1 MNLKRTGRAA
11 VSAGISLMLALA
23 PVSPSVAFAATNS
36 AIESTSAELEAARAH
51 LNDLASQCET
61 KFAELEDQQAE
72 LESTR
77 QQITDTEGQIEV
89 KEQELTDARA
99 VLSQNISENYKTGIN
114 FLSFLLGSDSFDDLV
129 SRVYYADKVAAH
141 QNEAISTVLTIQE
154 ELDAQKA
161 TLVSSQEKQEELVAK
176 TRETAS
182 ELQQVVTEQQ
192 TYVNGLDA
200 QLQAEIAAQQE
211 AERKAAEEQAR
222 KEAEE
227 RARQEEAQRQAEA
240 AQQGQTQSQTTQEQ
254 TSDDEGTGNS
264 GGGSTYVPT
273 PAPTQT
279 YTRPVSNLGSGV
291 GAAIEYAKSQLGVS
305 YSWGGNAIAYT
316 EFDCSGLVWW
326 SFQQAGISIPRGQR
340 LSNGYSSSMIGW
352 CLSNGGWTT
361 SQANLQAG
369 DLMFWGSSVES
380 TGHVGLCIGNGQ
392 MIHSNW
398 NGVEITSVYYNAGS
412 FVGGGPVV

>member
-161 TLVSSQEKQEELVAK
+161 TLVSSQEKHWQTHWGISHRLHSQQRMSQHSTSLASS
-176 TRETAS
+176 TMGSTAS
-182 ELQQVVTEQQ
+182 TTATGRLLCSSICRSRPSAR
-192 TYVNGLDA
+192 YW
-200 QLQAEIAAQQE
+200 
-211 AERKAAEEQAR
+211 EEKIFAPPSLPKR
-222 KEAEE
+222 ITRLSKTH
-227 RARQEEAQRQAEA
+227 RPSTSTGR
-240 AQQGQTQSQTTQEQ
+240 GQEQ
-254 TSDDEGTGNS
+254 
-264 GGGSTYVPT
+264 
-273 PAPTQT
+273 
-279 YTRPVSNLGSGV
+279 
-291 GAAIEYAKSQLGVS
+291 
-305 YSWGGNAIAYT
+305 
-316 EFDCSGLVWW
+316 
-326 SFQQAGISIPRGQR
+326 
-340 LSNGYSSSMIGW
+340 
-352 CLSNGGWTT
+352 
-361 SQANLQAG
+361 
-369 DLMFWGSSVES
+369 
-380 TGHVGLCIGNGQ
+380 
-392 MIHSNW
+392 
-398 NGVEITSVYYNAGS
+398 
-412 FVGGGPVV
+412 

>member
-1 MNLKRTGRAA
+1 MNLTRTGKAA
-11 VSAGISLMLALA
+11 VCAGISLVLALA
-23 PVSPSVAFAATNS
+23 PVSTSVAYAVTNPT
-36 AIESTSAELEAARAH
+36 IENTSAELQAARAH
-51 LNDLASQCET
+51 LNELASQCET

-72 LESTR
+72 LEVTR
-77 QQITDTEGQIEV
+77 QQITDTEGQIEI
-89 KEQELTDARA
+89 KEQELTDARQ
-99 VLSQNISENYKTGIN
+99 VLSKNISENYKTGIN

-141 QNEAISTVLTIQE
+141 QTEAISTVLTIQE
-154 ELDAQKA
+154 ELDTQKA
-161 TLVSSQEKQEELVAK
+161 SLVSSQERQEELVAQ

-192 TYVNGLDA
+192 NYVNGLDA

-240 AQQGQTQSQTTQEQ
+240 AQQQQQQA
-254 TSDDEGTGNS
+254 
-264 GGGSTYVPT
+264 
-273 PAPTQT
+273 APTQQQQQT
-279 YTRPVSNLGSGV
+279 NNDEEEATNSSSSYTPTPSQSYSRPVSNYGSGV
-291 GAAIEYAKSQLGVS
+291 SAAIEYAKSQLGVS
-305 YSWGGNAIAYT
+305 YSWGGNAIAYQ

-340 LSNGYSSSMIGW
+340 LSNGYGSSMIGW
-352 CLSNGGWTT
+352 CLNNGGWTT
-361 SQANLQAG
+361 SQANLQPG

-380 TGHVGLCIGNGQ
+380 TGHVGMYIGGGQ

-398 NGVEITSVYYNAGS
+398 NGVEITSVYYNSGS